1 MGESI
6 LIRGGRILDPANH
19 MDIRGDLLI
28 QKGKIAEIAPEIDVQ
43 GAKVI
48 QAEGMIVAPGLV
60 DIHVHLRDP
69 GFTHKE
75 DIISG
80 TKAAAAGGVTTVA
93 AMPNTKPVTDSPEVI
108 SYILEKAKD
117 CPAKVVP
124 IAAITKGQNGEILTD
139 FAALKAAG
147 AGALSD
153 DGKPVATAKLMQ
165 DAMIQAHVLKMPVL
179 AHCEDVSLSGK
190 GIIHQGAVSETLGVE
205 GIPSSA
211 EDVGTAR
218 EIAISAATGRPVHI
232 CHVSTATSVMMI
244 RAAKKD
250 GVKVTAETGPHYFT
264 LTQDALQG
272 RDADYR
278 MNPPLR
284 TSADKAAII
293 AGLADGTID
302 VIATDHAPHTR
313 EEKADFEKAPNGIVG
328 LETSLAA
335 SITALVQTGVLTI
348 HELLLKM
355 SYNPSKILG
364 LDSGTLSIGS
374 DADIAVFA
382 PDEMWT
388 VDPQKLHGKASNT
401 AFKGMNLTGRVK
413 YTFCRGVL
421 VYEDK

>member
-1 MGESI
+1 MKTI
-6 LIRGGRILDPANH
+6 IRGGRILDPANEV
-19 MDIRGDLLI
+19 DFLGDLLI
-28 QKGKIAEIAPEIDVQ
+28 EDGKIAKLDAFIDCPEAQVIP
-43 GAKVI
+43 AK
-48 QAEGMIVAPGLV
+48 GMVVAPGLV

-108 SYILEKAKD
+108 SYILGKAKD
-117 CPAKVVP
+117 CPAKVIPV
-124 IAAITKGQNGEILTD
+124 AAITKGMAGEGLTD

-165 DAMIQAHVLKMPVL
+165 DAMIQAYDLQMPVL
-179 AHCEDVSLSGK
+179 AHCEDVSLAGK
-190 GIIHQGAVSETLGVE
+190 GIIHQGSVSEALGVQ
-205 GIPSSA
+205 GIPASA

-218 EIAISAATGRPVHI
+218 ELAISAATGRPVHI
-232 CHVSTATSVMMI
+232 CHVSTATSVAMI

-250 GVKVTAETGPHYFT
+250 GVRVTAETGPHYFT
-264 LTQDALQG
+264 LTHEALLA

-284 TSADKAAII
+284 TQDDKAAIL

-302 VIATDHAPHTR
+302 AIATDHAPHAK

-328 LETSLAA
+328 METSLAA
-335 SITALVQTGVLTI
+335 SYTALVKTGVLSLN
-348 HELLLKM
+348 ELLMKM
-355 SYNPSKILG
+355 SYYPSKILG
-364 LDSGTLSIGS
+364 LDSGTLRIGS

-382 PDEMWT
+382 PDEAWT
-388 VDPQKLHGKASNT
+388 VQPEKLHSKAVNT

>member
-1 MGESI
+1 MGQSVI
-6 LIRGGRILDPANH
+6 IRGGRILDPANK
-19 MDIRGDLLI
+19 MDFYGDLLI
-28 QKGKIAEIAPEIDVQ
+28 RDGKVAEIAPEIDVPEAQIIQ
-43 GAKVI
+43 GK
-48 QAEGMIVAPGLV
+48 GMIVAPGLV

-93 AMPNTKPVTDSPEVI
+93 AMPNTKPVTDTPEVI

-117 CPAKVVP
+117 CPAKVIPV
-124 IAAITKGQNGEILTD
+124 AAITRGQDGEALTD

-165 DAMIQAHVLKMPVL
+165 DAMMQADALQMPVL
-179 AHCEDVSLSGK
+179 AHCEDMSLSGK
-190 GIIHQGAVSETLGVE
+190 GIIHQGEVSASLGVE

-218 EIAISAATGRPVHI
+218 EIAIAAATGRPVHI
-232 CHVSTATSVMMI
+232 CHVSTATSVAMI

-264 LTQDALQG
+264 LTQEALLA

-284 TSADKAAII
+284 TAEDKAAII

-302 VIATDHAPHTR
+302 AIATDHAPHAR

-328 LETSLAA
+328 LETALAA
-335 SITALVQTGVLTI
+335 SITALVKTGVLSMN
-348 HELLLKM
+348 ELLLKM
-355 SYNPSKILG
+355 SYNPSGILG
-364 LDSGTLSIGS
+364 LPSGTLSIGS
-374 DADIAVFA
+374 DADIVVFA
-382 PDEMWT
+382 PDEVWK
-388 VDPQKLHGKASNT
+388 VVPEVLQSKASNT

-421 VYEDK
+421 VYEDR

>member
-1 MGESI
+1 MEESI

-28 QKGKIAEIAPEIDVQ
+28 QKGKIAEIAPEIDAQ

-232 CHVSTATSVMMI
+232 CHVSTATSVTMI

-382 PDEMWT
+382 PDEMWA